1 MRNVVNIYIC
11 LTKVGVDPHNV
22 AWELCVNAEISMIV
36 YSISTNTQQCLAIIK
51 KQSLYLRPHY
61 IRVEMTPFHIDFLKW
76 FRYLISTNAT
86 YLPIFFSSNIIRH
99 GVLCVLPSIYI
110 CHEVPL
116 LCFCFL
122 GCPVFFSQL
131 VFVTM
136 LCYHKQCM
144 KIHCM

>member
-61 IRVEMTPFHIDFLKW
+61 IRVKMTPFHIDFLKW

-86 YLPIFFSSNIIRH
+86 YLPIFFVQYNSSWSIVCPSVYLYLSWGAFIMFLLSRLSCFFFTV
-99 GVLCVLPSIYI
+99 GVCYYA
-110 CHEVPL
+110 
-116 LCFCFL
+116 
-122 GCPVFFSQL
+122 
-131 VFVTM
+131 M
-136 LCYHKQCM
+136 LS
-144 KIHCM
+144 